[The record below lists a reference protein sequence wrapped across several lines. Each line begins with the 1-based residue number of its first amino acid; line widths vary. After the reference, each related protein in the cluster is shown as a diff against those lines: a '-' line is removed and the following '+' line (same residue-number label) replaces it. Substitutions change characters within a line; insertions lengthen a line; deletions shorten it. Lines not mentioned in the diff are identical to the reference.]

1 MDDREIDARLTK
13 IEKALDILLD
23 LEGIYWDR
31 SINDYRQEEET
42 QEQETDNPKV
52 QPKEE
57 QTEWEITKKN
67 SWNNT

>member
-57 QTEWEITKKN
+57 QTE
-67 SWNNT
+67 